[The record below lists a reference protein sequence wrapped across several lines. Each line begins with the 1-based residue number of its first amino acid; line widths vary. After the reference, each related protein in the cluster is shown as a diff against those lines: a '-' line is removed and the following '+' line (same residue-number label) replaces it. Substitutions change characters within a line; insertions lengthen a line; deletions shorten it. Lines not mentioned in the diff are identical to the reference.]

1 MGLNEGVG
9 TPSASCIRT
18 GKGPVGVNT
27 FDKSMRREAE
37 IALAVGNLPV
47 GREIARNGKVI
58 ACG

>member
-1 MGLNEGVG
+1 M
-9 TPSASCIRT
+9 

-27 FDKSMRREAE
+27 FDKSIRHEAE

-47 GREIARNGKVI
+47 GREIARNGKII